1 VIRTALRRFGAVLW
15 WPFHRLAH
23 AMQLNQGHHLSYVED
38 GKHMI
43 AFKCECG
50 QVSGAHEAGVYG
62 YDA

>member
-1 VIRTALRRFGAVLW
+1 MLW

-23 AMQLNQGHHLSYVED
+23 AMQLNHGHHLSYVED